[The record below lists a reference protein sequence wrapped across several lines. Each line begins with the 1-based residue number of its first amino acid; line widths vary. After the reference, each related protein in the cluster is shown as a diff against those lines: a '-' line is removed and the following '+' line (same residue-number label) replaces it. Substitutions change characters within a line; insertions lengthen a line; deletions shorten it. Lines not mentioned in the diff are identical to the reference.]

1 MKTNGTMHEFGL
13 TLFSQ
18 KSEHIVT
25 THYSMSGTNKLVES
39 PPHFMSLTC
48 PMEKRNPMVGP
59 FFSPLIVCLQINLP
73 NVKLVGCRL
82 V

>member
-1 MKTNGTMHEFGL
+1 MHEFGL

-25 THYSMSGTNKLVES
+25 THSSMSGSNKLVES
-39 PPHFMSLTC
+39 TLHFMSLTC
-48 PMEKRNPMVGP
+48 PPAKRNPMVGL
-59 FFSPLIVCLQINLP
+59 FFSPLIICLQINLP
-73 NVKLVGCRL
+73 NVKLVGCSL

>member
-25 THYSMSGTNKLVES
+25 THSSMSGRNKLVES
-39 PPHFMSLTC
+39 PLHFMSLTC
-48 PMEKRNPMVGP
+48 PREKKKSYGGTI
-59 FFSPLIVCLQINLP
+59 L
-73 NVKLVGCRL
+73 
-82 V
+82 